1 MPQSMDR
8 SLIASTTRARR
19 VTREEIVN
27 LKIKSEPK
35 GIKSWFRGVGNLFK
49 TIGHMFSVGPS
60 VKSAES
66 CKISGHVMP
75 ATGWQA
81 GKKPQCVDCGK
92 TIGDPTQLR
101 NSVWKK

>member
-35 GIKSWFRGVGNLFK
+35 GIKSWFRGVGNVFK
-49 TIGHMFSVGPS
+49 SIGHMFSVGP
-60 VKSAES
+60 KS
-66 CKISGHVMP
+66 
-75 ATGWQA
+75 
-81 GKKPQCVDCGK
+81 K
-92 TIGDPTQLR
+92 TNSRLQSIWACNAASQLACR
-101 NSVWKK
+101 